1 MRITETQSAIL
12 LNTTA
17 TSKVTPADLAKMLKT
32 RPGPAAR
39 SAHSLVDLGYLKA
52 KENRDG
58 ETIFSRTAEGGKIA
72 KSL

>member
-12 LNTTA
+12 KNLSA

-39 SAHSLVDLGYLKA
+39 SARSLVELGYLKSA
-52 KENRDG
+52 ENKQG
-58 ETIFSRTAEGGKIA
+58 ESIFSRTAEGGKIA